1 MKLVTTSVVRGSH
14 QGESHGGVY
23 LLDLQDNTVRQTL
36 DWNTAAIDWQGR
48 GWDRGLRGIVFDGD
62 IVYIAASDELFAYRP
77 DFSLIGSWRNPYL
90 RHCHEIAVHER
101 RLYLASTAFDTVLG
115 FDLDAQ
121 EFCWALHVASHQFQ
135 FKGNVFD
142 PRSADGPLPL
152 NKLHLNNVHCTPGG
166 LYVTGLK
173 TGGMLLY
180 NGARVQMAV
189 ELPPGTHNAQP
200 FRDGVLF
207 NDTEADAL
215 RYTGRGEGR
224 EDRALKVPRYAP
236 AQLTHTNL
244 DESKVAR
251 QGFARGLCVISDTV
265 VAGGSSPSTVC
276 VYDLAANTRL
286 LSVNLTMDVRNAIH
300 GLAVWPYD

>member
-1 MKLVTTSVVRGSH
+1 VKLVTTSVVRGSH

-48 GWDRGLRGIVFDGD
+48 GWDRGLRGIAFDGEV
-62 IVYIAASDELFAYRP
+62 VYIAASEELFAYRP

-121 EFCWALHVASHQFQ
+121 EFSWALHVAAHQFQ

-236 AQLTHTNL
+236 EQLTHTNL

-251 QGFARGLCVISDTV
+251 QGFARGLCVLSDTV
-265 VAGGSSPSTVC
+265 VAGGSSPSTVS

>member
-48 GWDRGLRGIVFDGD
+48 GWDRGLRGIAFDGD

-101 RLYLASTAFDTVLG
+101 RLYLASTAFDAVLG
-115 FDLDAQ
+115 FDLDVQ
-121 EFCWALHVASHQFQ
+121 EFCWALHVAAHQFQ

-224 EDRALKVPRYAP
+224 EDRALKVPRYASE
-236 AQLTHTNL
+236 QLTHTNL

>member
-1 MKLVTTSVVRGSH
+1 LKLVATSVVRGSH

-23 LLDLQDNTVRQTL
+23 LLDLQNGRARQTL
-36 DWNTAAIDWQGR
+36 DWNTIAIDWAGR
-48 GWDRGLRGIVFDGD
+48 GWDRGLRGIACDGD
-62 IVYIAASDELFAYRP
+62 VVYIAASDELFAYRP

-101 RLYLASTAFDTVLG
+101 RLYLTSTAFDAVLG
-115 FDLDAQ
+115 FDLDAR
-121 EFCWALHVASHQFQ
+121 EFCWALHIAAHQFQ

-142 PRSADGPLPL
+142 PRSPDGPLPL

-166 LYVTGLK
+166 MYIAGLK

-180 NGARVQMAV
+180 NGKRVQMAV

-215 RYTGRGEGR
+215 RYTGRGEGV
-224 EDRALKVPRYAP
+224 EDRGFKVPRYPEAD
-236 AQLTHTNL
+236 LLNKGL
-244 DESKVAR
+244 DQTSVAR
-251 QGFARGLCVISDTV
+251 QGFARGLCVISPSV
-265 VAGGSSPSTVC
+265 VAGGSSPSTIS

-286 LSVNLTMDVRNAIH
+286 LSVNLSMDVRNAIH

>member
-1 MKLVTTSVVRGSH
+1 LKLVATSVVRGSH

-23 LLDLQDNTVRQTL
+23 LLDLQNGRARQTL
-36 DWNTAAIDWQGR
+36 DWNTVAIDWAGR
-48 GWDRGLRGIVFDGD
+48 GWDRGLRGITFDGD
-62 IVYIAASDELFAYRP
+62 VVYIAASDELFAYRP

-101 RLYLASTAFDTVLG
+101 RLYLTSTAFDAVLG
-115 FDLDAQ
+115 FDLDAR
-121 EFCWALHVASHQFQ
+121 EFCWALHIAAHQFQ

-142 PRSADGPLPL
+142 PRSPDGPLPL
-152 NKLHLNNVHCTPGG
+152 NKLHLNNVHCTTGG
-166 LYVTGLK
+166 MYIAGLK

-180 NGARVQMAV
+180 NGKRVQMAV
-189 ELPPGTHNAQP
+189 ELPHGTHNAQP

-215 RYTGRGEGR
+215 RYTGRGEGV
-224 EDRALKVPRYAP
+224 EDRGFKVPRYPEAD
-236 AQLTHTNL
+236 LLNKGL
-244 DESKVAR
+244 DQTSVAR
-251 QGFARGLCVISDTV
+251 QGFARGLCVISPSV
-265 VAGGSSPSTVC
+265 VAGGSSPSTIS

-286 LSVNLTMDVRNAIH
+286 LSVNLSMDVRNAIH

>member
-48 GWDRGLRGIVFDGD
+48 GWDRGLRGIAFDGD

-101 RLYLASTAFDTVLG
+101 RLYLASTAFDAVLG

-121 EFCWALHVASHQFQ
+121 EFCWALHVAAHQFQ

>member
-23 LLDLQDNTVRQTL
+23 LLDLESQAVSQKL

-48 GWDRGLRGIVFDGD
+48 GWDRGLRGIAFDGD
-62 IVYIAASDELFAYRP
+62 VVYVAASDELFAYRP
-77 DFSLIGSWRNPYL
+77 DFSLIGSWRNAYL

-101 RLYLASTAFDTVLG
+101 RLYLTSTAFDTVLG
-115 FDLDAQ
+115 FDLDAH
-121 EFCWALHVASHQFQ
+121 EFSWALHLAVHQFQ

-142 PRSADGPLPL
+142 PRLADGPLPL
-152 NKLHLNNVHCTPGG
+152 NKLHLNNVHSTQGG

-180 NGARVQMAV
+180 NGERVQMSV

-215 RYTGRGEGR
+215 RYTGRGEAVKIAPSR
-224 EDRALKVPRYAP
+224 CRAIPPMRYG
-236 AQLTHTNL
+236 TST
-244 DESKVAR
+244 STRAR
-251 QGFARGLCVISDTV
+251 LRVRVLHAVSASSRIP
-265 VAGGSSPSTVC
+265 SSP
-276 VYDLAANTRL
+276 A
-286 LSVNLTMDVRNAIH
+286 VRH
-300 GLAVWPYD
+300 PRRSRCTT